1 MAIESSNL
9 LSKKNM
15 PRVGLTLRPLDW
27 GGCPKMDYF
36 DGRFEK
42 VLEEK
47 EQMKTYSEL
56 QTISMKRIVE
66 NERLRN
72 ILDLYLGD
80 VVRIGWENLSDE
92 ELNDVV
98 LNSILGHNSYCEV
111 SSLQRARYK
120 SHFRDWKRFRKRLKN
135 NVANQPDNELIG
147 KDINGI
153 IPLCICCARG
163 YREQT
168 IYYCRD
174 TVSNW
179 LVRIRYSVLKKL
191 VKAKDVY
198 EVGLDLDSEY
208 SDDVVG

>member
-15 PRVGLTLRPLDW
+15 PHVGLTLRPMDW

-36 DGRFEK
+36 DGRFDK
-42 VLEEK
+42 VQEEK
-47 EQMKTYSEL
+47 EQQVIYSEI
-56 QTISMKRIVE
+56 QTISPERIVE
-66 NERLRN
+66 NERIRN
-72 ILDLYLGD
+72 IIDPYLED
-80 VVRIGWENLSDE
+80 VLQIGWENLSDE
-92 ELNDVV
+92 ELYDVV

-111 SSLQRARYK
+111 SSWQRARYK
-120 SHFRDWKRFRKRLKN
+120 AHFRDWKKSGKRQKN
-135 NVANQPDNELIG
+135 NVANQPDDELIG
-147 KDINGI
+147 KYINGI
-153 IPLCICCARG
+153 IPLCICSARG

-174 TVSNW
+174 TITKW
-179 LVRIRYSVLKKL
+179 LVRIKYSALKKL
-191 VKAKDVY
+191 VNAKDVN

>member
-15 PRVGLTLRPLDW
+15 PRVGLTLRPMDW

-36 DGRFEK
+36 DGRFDK
-42 VLEEK
+42 VQEEK
-47 EQMKTYSEL
+47 EQQVIYSEI
-56 QTISMKRIVE
+56 QTISPERIFE
-66 NERLRN
+66 NERIRN
-72 ILDLYLGD
+72 IIDPYLED
-80 VVRIGWENLSDE
+80 VLQIGWENLSDE

-111 SSLQRARYK
+111 SSWQRARYK
-120 SHFRDWKRFRKRLKN
+120 EYFRDWKKSGKRQKN
-135 NVANQPDNELIG
+135 NVANQPDDELIG
-147 KDINGI
+147 KDINGV
-153 IPLCICCARG
+153 IPLCICSARG

-174 TVSNW
+174 TITKW
-179 LVRIRYSVLKKL
+179 LVRIKYSALKKL
-191 VKAKDVY
+191 VNAKDVN